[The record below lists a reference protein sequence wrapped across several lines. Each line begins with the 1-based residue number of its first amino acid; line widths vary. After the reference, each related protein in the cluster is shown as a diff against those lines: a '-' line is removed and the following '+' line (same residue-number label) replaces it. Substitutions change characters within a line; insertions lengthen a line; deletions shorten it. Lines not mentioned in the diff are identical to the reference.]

1 MKPKLFLP
9 ILAVFLLTL
18 ASAITLASC
27 SSKNTEEEPI
37 ILLKTTEGDIKFKL
51 YKDTPLHRDNFIKLV
66 DEKYFDG
73 RIFHRVI
80 DGFMIQAGNAGSQMK
95 NREGFQEPE
104 AYTIEAEILPQYR
117 HNVGAVAAARMG
129 DDVNPEKRSS
139 ATQFYI
145 VQSEDGTKHLND
157 NYTVFGQTLAGFD
170 IIDKIAKVETGDPFG
185 WTPVKE
191 VIILSVKKV
200 RR

>member
-1 MKPKLFLP
+1 MRSKLFLP
-9 ILAVFLLTL
+9 ILSILLLVVTP
-18 ASAITLASC
+18 AILTTSC
-27 SSKNTEEEPI
+27 VDRNAKEPI

-51 YKDTPLHRDNFIKLV
+51 YKETPLHRDNFMKLV

-80 DGFMIQAGNAGSQMK
+80 DGFMIQAGNAGSQIK
-95 NREGFQEPE
+95 NQEGFQEPQE
-104 AYTIEAEILPQYR
+104 YTIEAEILSQYR
-117 HNVGAVAAARMG
+117 HKVGAVAAARMG

-191 VIILSVKKV
+191 VIILSVKQV